1 MLPSAIPRTFRD
13 QSQARNRRDSVK
25 ITWMS
30 KYDRHSLS
38 VYLSELKCA
47 AARNKTNFK
56 ASFSPTNKSVKYP
69 TMARIP
75 AYFLFL

>member
-13 QSQARNRRDSVK
+13 QSQARSRRDSVK

-38 VYLSELKCA
+38 AYLSELKCA

-56 ASFSPTNKSVKYP
+56 ASLLSN
-69 TMARIP
+69 
-75 AYFLFL
+75 

>member
-13 QSQARNRRDSVK
+13 QSQARNRRDSV
-25 ITWMS
+25 TWMS

-38 VYLSELKCA
+38 AYLSELKCA

-56 ASFSPTNKSVKYP
+56 ASLLSN
-69 TMARIP
+69 
-75 AYFLFL
+75 